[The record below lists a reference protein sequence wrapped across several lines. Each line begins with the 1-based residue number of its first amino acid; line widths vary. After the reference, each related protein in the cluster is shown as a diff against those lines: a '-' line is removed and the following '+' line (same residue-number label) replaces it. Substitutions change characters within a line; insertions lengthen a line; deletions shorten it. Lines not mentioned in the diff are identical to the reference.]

1 MNNNIYKAC
10 RRCRYYVDKCCTL
23 DMFMPTFLS
32 EDDIYSIA
40 EEGSLSEVIE
50 ETLNSSKPEKILKEL
65 DNLLAG
71 WKISKTRRK
80 EVLQLFDE
88 MFPEYNDFTLKEQ
101 LDENIS
107 RLYQERLV
115 KAIITDEIEI
125 KEPDN
130 FYCSRW
136 E

>member
-1 MNNNIYKAC
+1 MNNNTYKAC

-23 DMFMPTFLS
+23 DMFMPTS

-80 EVLQLFDE
+80 EVSQLFEE

-107 RLYQERLV
+107 RLYQERLG